1 MADFKVRGRIFEV
14 DEGTL
19 TDLMNE
25 WEIHRGDAIRMY
37 FEEMG
42 IIELGTGEE
51 LIEVIPQRPKR
62 KYNKSDKPRK
72 PTTRERKVDEDKLT
86 LITHIE
92 KAISELAELEART
105 NETDLHFSF
114 NGSDYSVK
122 LTKHRP
128 KKIKKLAE
136 RA

>member
-19 TDLMNE
+19 TDLMHE

-42 IIELGTGEE
+42 IVEPGKGEE
-51 LIEVIPQRPKR
+51 IIEVIPQRPKR

-72 PTTRERKVDEDKLT
+72 AVERERKVDPDKLT
-86 LITHIE
+86 LIQILE
-92 KAISELAELEART
+92 KALTDTAVAVDPRT
-105 NETDLHFSF
+105 NETDLHFKY
-114 NGSDYSVK
+114 NGADYSVK
-122 LTKHRP
+122 LTKHRA
-128 KKIKKLAE
+128 KKA
-136 RA
+136 

>member
-19 TDLMNE
+19 TDLMSE

-42 IIELGTGEE
+42 IVEPGKGEE
-51 LIEVIPQRPKR
+51 IIEVIPQRPKR

-72 PTTRERKVDEDKLT
+72 AVERERKVDPDKLT
-86 LITHIE
+86 LIQILE
-92 KAISELAELEART
+92 KALTDTAVVVDPRT
-105 NETDLHFSF
+105 NETDLHFKY
-114 NGSDYSVK
+114 NGADYSVK
-122 LTKHRP
+122 LTKHRA
-128 KKIKKLAE
+128 KKA
-136 RA
+136 

>member
-19 TDLMNE
+19 TDLMSE

-42 IIELGTGEE
+42 IVEPGKGEE
-51 LIEVIPQRPKR
+51 IIEVIPQRPKR

-72 PTTRERKVDEDKLT
+72 AVERERKVDPDKLT
-86 LITHIE
+86 LIQILE
-92 KAISELAELEART
+92 KALTDTAVAVDPRT
-105 NETDLHFSF
+105 NETDLHFKY
-114 NGSDYSVK
+114 NGADYSVK
-122 LTKHRP
+122 LTKHRV
-128 KKIKKLAE
+128 KKA
-136 RA
+136 

>member
-19 TDLMNE
+19 TDLMTE

-42 IIELGTGEE
+42 IVEPGKGEE
-51 LIEVIPQRPKR
+51 IIEVIPQRPKR

-72 PTTRERKVDEDKLT
+72 AVERERKVDPDKLT
-86 LITHIE
+86 LIQILE
-92 KAISELAELEART
+92 KALTDTAVVVDPRT
-105 NETDLHFSF
+105 NETDLHFKY
-114 NGSDYSVK
+114 NGADYSVK
-122 LTKHRP
+122 LTKHRA
-128 KKIKKLAE
+128 KKA
-136 RA
+136 

>member
-14 DEGTL
+14 DEPIL

-42 IIELGTGEE
+42 IIEPGKGEE
-51 LIEVIPQRPKR
+51 IIEVIPQRPKR

-86 LITHIE
+86 LITLIE
-92 KAISELAELEART
+92 KALSDITETDPRT

-128 KKIKKLAE
+128 KKN
-136 RA
+136 

>member
-19 TDLMNE
+19 TDLMSE

-42 IIELGTGEE
+42 IVEPGKGEE
-51 LIEVIPQRPKR
+51 IIEVIPQRPKR

-72 PTTRERKVDEDKLT
+72 AVERERKVDPDKLT
-86 LITHIE
+86 LIQILE
-92 KAISELAELEART
+92 KALVSTAVVVDPRT
-105 NETDLHFSF
+105 NETDLHFKY
-114 NGSDYSVK
+114 NGADYSVK
-122 LTKHRP
+122 LTKHRA
-128 KKIKKLAE
+128 KKA
-136 RA
+136 

>member
-14 DEGTL
+14 DESIL

-42 IIELGTGEE
+42 MIEPGKGEKI
-51 LIEVIPQRPKR
+51 IEVIPQRPKR

-72 PTTRERKVDEDKLT
+72 PTTRERKVDEDKLA
-86 LITHIE
+86 LITLIE
-92 KAISELAELEART
+92 KALSDIAETDPRT
-105 NETDLHFSF
+105 NETDLHLRF
-114 NGSDYSVK
+114 NGSEYSVK

-128 KKIKKLAE
+128 KKN
-136 RA
+136 